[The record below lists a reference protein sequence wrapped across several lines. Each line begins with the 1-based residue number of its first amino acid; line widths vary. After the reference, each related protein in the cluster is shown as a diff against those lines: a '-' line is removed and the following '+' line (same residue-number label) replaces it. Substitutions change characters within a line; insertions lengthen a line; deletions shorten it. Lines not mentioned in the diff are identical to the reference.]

1 MNRIF
6 SNLVKYATFAG
17 AAAGFLGISMVVMR
31 IQAGESRQI
40 APPPVAPPQ
49 KPYAS
54 TVAAT
59 GILEA
64 LSENVAIGVPVAG
77 LVTEVPVKVNQ
88 AVKAG
93 GLLFKIDDRD
103 LQAQKVRQDAS
114 VEVARAR
121 VGVQKAN
128 LAKAQ
133 DQLDRVKSVPDSR
146 ALSVDEIRARE
157 NEVAI
162 SKAQVQASEAE
173 LTAALAEVKQTQIM
187 MDRLNVQAPRD
198 GVVLQVNIRAGEF
211 ATNVKDS
218 PVMVLGDLEKLQVR
232 ADVDEQN
239 ASRIREGQ
247 KATAFIKGDTKTAIQ
262 LEFLRVEPYVIPKV
276 SLTGSSTER
285 VDTRVLQVIYSMK
298 RPDGVPVYVGQQ
310 VDVYID
316 APTLEAPSGGVANG
330 QPAK

>member
-1 MNRIF
+1 M
-6 SNLVKYATFAG
+6 
-17 AAAGFLGISMVVMR
+17 
-31 IQAGESRQI
+31 
-40 APPPVAPPQ
+40 
-49 KPYAS
+49 
-54 TVAAT
+54 
-59 GILEA
+59 
-64 LSENVAIGVPVAG
+64 
-77 LVTEVPVKVNQ
+77 
-88 AVKAG
+88 
-93 GLLFKIDDRD
+93 
-103 LQAQKVRQDAS
+103 
-114 VEVARAR
+114 
-121 VGVQKAN
+121 QKAT

-162 SKAQVQASEAE
+162 AKAQLLASEAE
-173 LTAALAEVKQTQIM
+173 LTAALAEVKQTQVMI
-187 MDRLNVQAPRD
+187 DRLHVQAPRD

-262 LEFLRVEPYVIPKV
+262 LDFLRVEPFVIPKV

-298 RPDGVPVYVGQQ
+298 RPESVPVYVGQQ

-316 APTLEAPSGGVANG
+316 AASSEALSVEA
-330 QPAK
+330 AKGAAAR